1 MSNLKYLQLVDP
13 ETVARVI
20 LSIGNEAC
28 SFCPKEYE
36 RRCDERCAEGLKEW
50 LEKECDPEDDIWK
63 EGF

>member
-1 MSNLKYLQLVDP
+1 MNTYNLLIRKPLQ
-13 ETVARVI
+13 
-20 LSIGNEAC
+20 GNEAC
-28 SFCPKEYE
+28 SFCPKEFE